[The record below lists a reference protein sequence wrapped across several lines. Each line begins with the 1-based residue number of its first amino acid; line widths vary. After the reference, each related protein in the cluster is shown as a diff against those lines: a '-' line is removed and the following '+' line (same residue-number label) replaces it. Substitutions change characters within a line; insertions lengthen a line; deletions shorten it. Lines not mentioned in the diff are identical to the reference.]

1 MNNNKKSKS
10 ALLVG
15 ASGLVGGHC
24 LQYLLDEPSYTKVI
38 VLSRKPLNIVHDKLV
53 QHVVDFS
60 ELETLGEILAAED
73 VYCCL
78 GTTIKK
84 AGSQEAF
91 RKVDF
96 DYPIKLAALTQ
107 HCGANQFLIVSSL
120 GADPHS
126 RIFYNRVKGD
136 VEEAIR
142 KMQFTAIHVFRPSL
156 LLGERKEH
164 RAGEKIGAVAMAV
177 LKPAMIGPMRKY
189 RAIQA
194 QDIAKAM
201 VRVAQANLN
210 GFNIYESQRIQEIA
224 DGKERLRSIKC
235 RDVQLNVPT

>member
-1 MNNNKKSKS
+1 MNHKEFMETKS

-24 LQYLLDEPSYTKVI
+24 LHHVLEEPSYTQVS
-38 VLSRKPLNIVHDKLV
+38 VLVRKSLPVFHEKLV
-53 QHVVDFS
+53 QHVVDFND
-60 ELETLGEILAAED
+60 LETFGELLYTND

-84 AGSQEAF
+84 AGTQEAF

-107 HCGANQFLIVSSL
+107 HCGAKQFLLVSSL

-126 RIFYNRVKGD
+126 RVFYNRIKGE

-142 KMQFTAIHVFRPSL
+142 KISYTAFHIFRPSL

-164 RAGEKIGAVAMAV
+164 RTGEKVGAAV
-177 LKPAMIGPMRKY
+177 MTALKPAMIGPLRRY

-194 QDIAKAM
+194 CDVAKAM
-201 VRVAQANLN
+201 VSTAQMDLH
-210 GFNIYESQRIQEIA
+210 GVNIFDSQRIREIA
-224 DGKERLRSIKC
+224 DSFKYNI
-235 RDVQLNVPT
+235 

>member
-1 MNNNKKSKS
+1 MNNNKKPKS

-24 LQYLLDEPSYTKVI
+24 LRYLLEEPSYTKVI
-38 VLSRKPLNIVHDKLV
+38 VLVRKPLTIVHDKFV
-53 QHVVDFS
+53 QHVIDFG
-60 ELETLGEILAAED
+60 ELETQCEYLAAED

-84 AGSQEAF
+84 AGTQEAF

-96 DYPIKLAALTQ
+96 DYPVKLAALTE

-126 RIFYNRVKGD
+126 RIFYNRVKGE

-142 KMQFTAIHVFRPSL
+142 KMPLMAFHVFRPSL

-164 RAGEKIGAVAMAV
+164 RAGEKIGAVAMTA
-177 LKPAMIGPMRKY
+177 LNPAMIGPLRKY

-194 QDIAKAM
+194 RDVAKAM
-201 VRVAQANLN
+201 VRVAQMDLQ
-210 GFNIYESQRIQEIA
+210 GVHIFESQQIQMIA
-224 DGKERLRSIKC
+224 DGK
-235 RDVQLNVPT
+235 DG

>member
-24 LQYLLDEPSYTKVI
+24 LLYLLEEPSYTKVI
-38 VLSRKPLNIVHDKLV
+38 VLVRKPLIIVHDKLV
-53 QHVVDFS
+53 QHVIDFS
-60 ELETLGEILAAED
+60 ELETLGECLTAED

-84 AGSQEAF
+84 AGTQEAF

-107 HCGANQFLIVSSL
+107 HCGADQFLIVSSL

-136 VEEAIR
+136 MEEAIR
-142 KMQFTAIHVFRPSL
+142 KMQFMAFHVFRPSL

-164 RAGEKIGAVAMAV
+164 RAGEKVGAVAMTA
-177 LKPAMIGPMRKY
+177 LKPAMIGPLRKY

-194 QDIAKAM
+194 RDVAKVM
-201 VRVAQANLN
+201 VRVAQMDLL
-210 GFNIYESQRIQEIA
+210 GVNIFESQRIQEIA
-224 DGKERLRSIKC
+224 DGKEKDGDRCQTL
-235 RDVQLNVPT
+235 

>member
-1 MNNNKKSKS
+1 METKT

-24 LQYLLDEPSYTKVI
+24 LQFLLGEPSYTNV
-38 VLSRKPLNIVHDKLV
+38 VALVRTPLPVSHPKLV
-53 QHVVDFS
+53 QRLVDFP
-60 ELETLGEILAAED
+60 ELETFGELMYADD

-84 AGSQEAF
+84 AGTQDAF

-107 HCGANQFLIVSSL
+107 HCGAKQFLIITSL

-126 RIFYNRVKGD
+126 RIFYNRVKGE
-136 VEEAIR
+136 VEESIR
-142 KMQFTAIHVFRPSL
+142 KIPLDAIHVFRPSL
-156 LLGERKEH
+156 LLGDRAEH
-164 RAGEKIGAVAMAV
+164 RTSEKAGALILSALKYAM
-177 LKPAMIGPMRKY
+177 KGPLQKY

-194 QDIAKAM
+194 HDVAKAI
-201 VRVAQANLN
+201 VRVAQMNLN
-210 GFNIYESQRIQEIA
+210 GVNIFESQRIQEIA
-224 DGKERLRSIKC
+224 DSI
-235 RDVQLNVPT
+235 